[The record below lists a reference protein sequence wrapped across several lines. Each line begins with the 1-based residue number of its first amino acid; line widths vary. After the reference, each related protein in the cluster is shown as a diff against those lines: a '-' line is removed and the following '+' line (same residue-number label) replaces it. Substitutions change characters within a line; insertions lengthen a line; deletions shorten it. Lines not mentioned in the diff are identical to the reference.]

1 MQNETLRILSDIIGE
16 MEQRQNHLDDLA
28 AQYEEDGCAENCNIA
43 EHRAMEL
50 DRWINALR
58 DMVEA
63 A

>member
-1 MQNETLRILSDIIGE
+1 MQTETFKILSDIIGE

-28 AQYEEDGCAENCNIA
+28 TQYEQDGCEENSNAA

-58 DMVEA
+58 DMIESA
-63 A
+63 